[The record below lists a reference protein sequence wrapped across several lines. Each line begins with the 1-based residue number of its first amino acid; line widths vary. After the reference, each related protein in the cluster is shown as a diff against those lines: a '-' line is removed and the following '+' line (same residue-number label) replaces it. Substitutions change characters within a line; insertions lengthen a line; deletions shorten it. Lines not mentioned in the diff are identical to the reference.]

1 MLFTKDAPTLD
12 DLKNTIDRALEGRPK
27 ESDLL
32 EIKKQIGK
40 IQKLVEKSMN
50 RDQVL
55 DIVRHMTEGL
65 ELEKPR
71 HRFGKSW
78 KFNEKLNRWES
89 RLDVWELDRAFRK
102 SITDF
107 ETPDGSGTMPARMSE
122 IWQERPHNFDFG
134 MGIPRVQV
142 SGGDSQA
149 TSVKVTNLAHAAVAD
164 GANPVVAGETTPTT
178 HTLTQRKS
186 LVKISTAMR
195 ADVPEI
201 APALEMMI
209 REIYMQEMAR
219 QTIVALHD
227 GSSHKVVTGLAT
239 SLPTGANLPGKIIDM
254 ESAMPVQYRDRARWL
269 AADSVLS
276 LLRTSTVSA
285 TGPLNF
291 DLAESI
297 PMVLGYQMQLS
308 GLMENGATADDHALY
323 FWHPECLRIFEKR
336 FVESELNLDPSSDFF
351 YLVVRSR
358 FDVKTLDGNG
368 IVRLE
373 TEA

>member
-1 MLFTKDAPTLD
+1 MRFTKDAGPSIS
-12 DLKNTIDRALEGRPK
+12 DLKSAIDEALNGK
-27 ESDLL
+27 EADLL
-32 EIKKQIGK
+32 DLKKQVKK
-40 IQKLVEKSMN
+40 IQKSLEKSMS
-50 RDQVL
+50 RDEVME
-55 DIVRHMTEGL
+55 IVKHMTDGL
-65 ELEKPR
+65 DEPQKPV
-71 HRFGKSW
+71 HKFGKSW
-78 KFNEKLNRWES
+78 KHDPKTGKWTSE
-89 RLDVWELDRAFRK
+89 LDVWELDRSFRK

-107 ETPDGSGTMPARMSE
+107 ATPDGSGIMPARLSE

-134 MGIPRVQV
+134 LQIPRVEI

-164 GANPVVAGETTPTT
+164 GSDPVVAGETTQTR
-178 HTLTQRKS
+178 HSITQRKS

-195 ADVPEI
+195 QDVPEI
-201 APALEMMI
+201 AGALELLI
-209 REIYMQEMAR
+209 REIYLQELAR
-219 QTIVALHD
+219 ATLVALHD
-227 GSSHKVVTGLAT
+227 ASSHKVVTGRGTA
-239 SLPTGANLPGKIIDM
+239 LPTGANLPEKIIAL
-254 ESAMPVQYRDRARWL
+254 ETAMPVQYRDRARWL

-291 DLAESI
+291 DLAEAV
-297 PMVLGYQMQLS
+297 PMVLGYEMQLS
-308 GLMENGATADDHALY
+308 GLMQDGSTADDHSLY

-336 FVESELNLDPSSDFF
+336 FVESELNLDPSSDFW

-358 FDVKTLDGNG
+358 FDVVALDGNG